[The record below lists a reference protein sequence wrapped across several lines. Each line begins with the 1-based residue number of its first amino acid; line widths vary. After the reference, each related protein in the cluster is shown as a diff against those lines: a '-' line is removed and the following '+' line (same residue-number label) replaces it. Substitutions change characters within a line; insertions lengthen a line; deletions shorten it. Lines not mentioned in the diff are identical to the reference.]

1 MDLARIGYFFG
12 QTKLYIA
19 LLLVS
24 GFTGTL
30 AWISL
35 CTSQISFR
43 KRLYQAGYTVKNLRY
58 ITPLSPYTG
67 VLAIILM
74 IIALFFLAFNQD
86 PSYKLAFGFG
96 LVSFIFPMIIYK
108 LFDVS
113 KVRRKMIHVKSR
125 IKFQDLF
132 PPL

>member
-1 MDLARIGYFFG
+1 LLGTGYFFG

-35 CTSQISFR
+35 CLSQISFR
-43 KRLYQAGYTVKNLRY
+43 NKLYQAGYTIADLRY
-58 ITPLSPYTG
+58 VTLYSPYTG
-67 VLAIILM
+67 ILAILLM
-74 IIALFFLAFNQD
+74 TVALIFLLLSKD
-86 PSYKLAFGFG
+86 PMYKLAFAIG
-96 LVSFIFPMIIYK
+96 LVSFIVPIIIYN
-108 LFDVS
+108 LFNLS
-113 KVRRKMIHVKSR
+113 KRRRKALRLKSR
-125 IKFQDLF
+125 VKFQDLF